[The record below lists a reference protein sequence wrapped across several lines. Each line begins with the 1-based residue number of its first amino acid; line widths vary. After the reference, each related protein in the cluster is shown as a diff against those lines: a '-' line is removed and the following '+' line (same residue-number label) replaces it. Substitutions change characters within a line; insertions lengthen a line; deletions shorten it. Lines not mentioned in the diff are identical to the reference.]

1 MERASEL
8 TRNII
13 FSSVSKSI
21 AVKSGKAR
29 LECEYLL
36 PDTSYREKRR
46 FWRMR
51 RKHGEFELRNRVPIL
66 TEGLENEIT
75 LD

>member
-1 MERASEL
+1 MDTLKLTDCIIFIRMERASEL
-8 TRNII
+8 TRNMI

-51 RKHGEFELRNRVPIL
+51 RKHGELSGIQ
-66 TEGLENEIT
+66 
-75 LD
+75 